1 MEKENKREAGTK
13 HCRTDMG
20 GGLGDWLG
28 KEEERL
34 RSGTVCMYV

>member
-20 GGLGDWLG
+20 GGVG
-28 KEEERL
+28 RL
-34 RSGTVCMYV
+34 AGEGRREA